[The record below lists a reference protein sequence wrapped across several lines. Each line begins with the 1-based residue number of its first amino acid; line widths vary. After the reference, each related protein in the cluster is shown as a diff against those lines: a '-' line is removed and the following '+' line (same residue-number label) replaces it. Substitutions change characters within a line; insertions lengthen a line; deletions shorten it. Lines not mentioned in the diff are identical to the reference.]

1 MSTLNPDFSMANRF
15 INLLTG
21 SEVDPV
27 TFQFFSDKDKRNRS
41 LAIHRTMKR
50 PLTYDYHRKKQDAG
64 CGVYVMVNRGDGKG
78 RAKKNVVEILALFI
92 DLDGAPWEPAAKML
106 KPHIIVESSPG
117 RYHLYWLVS
126 DCDLEQFKPIQQAL
140 AAKFGGD
147 KACCDLPRVLRVPGF
162 LHLKGKPF
170 LTCLIEANDFPR
182 YTTKQVI
189 NGLGLVLDAPA
200 TATASPRPPHVATA
214 VPVSKG
220 HEYVDRIGEVFNLT
234 AWAAKNP
241 LFDIVAAFN
250 PQFVRGEVNKDG
262 KQHIT
267 CPFEYEHTDLD
278 PDLSTFV
285 VNACPPQ
292 YPTFDI
298 HCMHSH
304 CAGRDRLDFLAVM
317 FDKGMLSPDILQT
330 PTLQM
335 RKPPYANYPAQ
346 MIAETLQLRKLE
358 PDELR
363 ILLHIMHLS
372 FCEDGTLPNDD
383 WTLARSLG
391 VNETAWQ
398 AYKDT
403 LTRTDWLTVEADR
416 LFSPIFR
423 QEFVKAQLALMQKI
437 KAGSTGGKRRAENKQ
452 A

>member
-189 NGLGLVLDAPA
+189 DGLGLELNDQA
-200 TATASPRPPHVATA
+200 TATQPPRTQQAA
-214 VPVSKG
+214 IGAPVSKAY
-220 HEYVDRIGEVFNLT
+220 EYVDKSGEVHDLT
-234 AWAAKNP
+234 TWAARNP
-241 LFDIVAAFN
+241 LFDLVGNFN
-250 PQFVRGEVNKDG
+250 KQYVRGEIKDG
-262 KQHIT
+262 KQHVI
-267 CPFEYEHTDLD
+267 CPFEHAHTSPDI
-278 PDLSTFV
+278 DLSTFV

-292 YPTFDI
+292 YPAFDI

-330 PTLQM
+330 PVLQM
-335 RKPPYANYPAQ
+335 RRPSKIYFPVNEISTALEWKTLNANEYRVALHL
-346 MIAETLQLRKLE
+346 MALAWAMDGSL
-358 PDELR
+358 PD
-363 ILLHIMHLS
+363 
-372 FCEDGTLPNDD
+372 DD
-383 WTLARSLG
+383 WLLARGLG
-391 VNETAWQ
+391 MPETDWRS
-398 AYKDT
+398 YRDT
-403 LTRTDWLTVEADR
+403 LIKTSWLIVQDGR
-416 LFSPIFR
+416 LTNSIVMR
-423 QEFVKAQLALMQKI
+423 EFLNAQKALMDAI
-437 KAGSTGGKRRAENKQ
+437 ETRS
-452 A
+452 